1 MPDWFTLDWLD
12 GPNTAVILFFV
23 GLAGMCLRKN
33 MMITVIATS
42 IMNTAIILAFVT
54 MFSSTDHSA
63 PMVAETVAE
72 AADPLPQALMI
83 TSVVIG
89 VAVQAVS
96 LVLVLGYYRQHKTLD
111 WDEARALREGVEPAE
126 ADPFLRLRDAVT
138 HALRPVGGTGSRRS

>member
-1 MPDWFTLDWLD
+1 MLDWLN
-12 GPNTAVILFFV
+12 GPNTAVVLFFV
-23 GLAGMCLRKN
+23 GLAGMALRKN

-54 MFSSTDHSA
+54 MFSSTGHSP
-63 PMVAETVAE
+63 PMTAETVAQ

-96 LVLVLGYYRQHKTLD
+96 LVLILGYYRQHKTLD
-111 WDEARALREGVEPAE
+111 WDEARALREGVPPDE
-126 ADPFLRLRDAVT
+126 ADPFQRLRAAV
-138 HALRPVGGTGSRRS
+138 ARSLRPVGGTGS